1 MAAAGKFLAE
11 CILLKTW
18 APFFIF
24 LDKWPYA
31 VKSCRWRESETCKR
45 IPCCKTGGC
54 RRRKSGNGPAAVRV
68 DETSKNQCV
77 ETVKGSTRVK
87 ELEVE

>member
-1 MAAAGKFLAE
+1 MGIFFLILNA
-11 CILLKTW
+11 CILCKLSY
-18 APFFIF
+18 IF
-24 LDKWPYA
+24 RKWPYA

-68 DETSKNQCV
+68 DETSRNQCV